1 VLEKVFKMACSVME
15 RDVVIKL
22 SMACS
27 VMFGLKKK
35 ITAMAPDCHT
45 FSCAKAASC
54 ICDVKKLIICRCRQE
69 IMQEIKIFCSQK
81 IGNKDFETIHYTKL
95 TD

>member
-27 VMFGLKKK
+27 VMFGLRKK

-54 ICDVKKLIICRCRQE
+54 ICDVKKIDYLSLQTRNYA
-69 IMQEIKIFCSQK
+69 
-81 IGNKDFETIHYTKL
+81 GNKDFLLPKNRK
-95 TD
+95 

>member
-54 ICDVKKLIICRCRQE
+54 ICDVKKIDYLSLQTRDYA
-69 IMQEIKIFCSQK
+69 
-81 IGNKDFETIHYTKL
+81 GNKDFLLPKNRK
-95 TD
+95 

>member
-54 ICDVKKLIICRCRQE
+54 ICDVKKIDYLSLQTRNYA
-69 IMQEIKIFCSQK
+69 
-81 IGNKDFETIHYTKL
+81 GNKDFLLPKNRK
-95 TD
+95 